1 MGVRAD
7 PVIFAPIGLTD
18 SIDGTLTQGGE
29 GQVFGNMSEL
39 ENLIPDPTT
48 RGIWR
53 CRPAAIEKY
62 DFADFLGAGFVS
74 CLFRF
79 GRYIYGMVAS
89 TTTVGYDEPFCY
101 DVVGDVNIPITGVTG
116 LNVPVSPSTSGEW
129 DPPHMELVGVYLI
142 ITHPGYDG
150 VTNFFGWINLSN
162 PASPTYSAGN
172 VTTSGTGAAL
182 TSVPTWCT
190 QYYQRAYFLLNP
202 TTGQPS
208 QVFTDPL
215 TLNVSDAAHVLTY
228 GDNTRLTVS
237 KGVAYNTQ
245 LSGGVVQFMLVFKGV
260 SDIYQVQGD
269 AASTSDPLKI
279 NALNV
284 STGTL
289 APNSVVSTTK
299 GIMFM
304 APDGVRLIDFNAKI
318 TDPIGAYGQGV
329 ALPFIFAAVPS
340 RVVAAFSSGV
350 LRISVQNN
358 AALNA
363 PVQEYWLHTAL
374 GIWSGPHSFPAA
386 QIVPYDSSF
395 MMVASG
401 VNAKLWQSDVLVTAS
416 STFGENG
423 TQLSWDWGTVML
435 PDPGAMAEM
444 SIAGN
449 ECTIDMALVAGMPPL
464 TITALDQ
471 DDVTLG
477 TATYTPSGTAT
488 VWGAFVW
495 GASPWGGAPN
505 GLRPRLIQWTDQ
517 VVYRRL
523 KIHVTGESRSDV
535 RIGKLAYRRSIEGY
549 IQQEDNQ

>member
-53 CRPAAIEKY
+53 CRPASVEKY
-62 DFADFLGAGFVS
+62 NFADFTNPGFVS

-89 TTTVGYDEPFCY
+89 TATPGYDEPFCY
-101 DVVGDVNIPITGVTG
+101 DVVGDVNIPITGVTA
-116 LNVPVSPSTSGEW
+116 LNVPTSPSTSGEW
-129 DPPHMELVGVYLI
+129 NPPHMELVGVYLV

-150 VTNFFGWINLSN
+150 VTNFFGWIDLSN
-162 PASPTYSAGN
+162 PAAPAYSAGN
-172 VTTSGTGAAL
+172 VTTSGSGVAL

-215 TLNVSDAAHVLTY
+215 TLNVSDASHVLTY

-304 APDGVRLIDFNAKI
+304 APDGVRLIDFNAKVS
-318 TDPIGAYGQGV
+318 DPIGAYGQGV
-329 ALPFIFAAVPS
+329 ALPFIYAAVPS

-350 LRISVQNN
+350 MRISVQNN

-374 GIWSGPHSFPAA
+374 GVWSGPHTFPAE

-395 MMVASG
+395 IMVASG
-401 VNAKLWQSDVLVTAS
+401 IEAKLWQSDVLVTAS
-416 STFGENG
+416 STFEENG

-444 SIAGN
+444 AIAGN
-449 ECTIDMALVAGMPPL
+449 ECTIDMALVSGMPPL

-477 TATYTPSGTAT
+477 TATYTPTGSAT
-488 VWGAFVW
+488 IWGAFTW
-495 GASPWGGAPN
+495 GASPWGGSPN
-505 GLRPRLIQWTDQ
+505 GLRPRLIKWTDQ
-517 VVYRRL
+517 VVYRRM
-523 KIHVTGESRSDV
+523 KVHVTGESRSDV
-535 RIGKLAYRRSIEGY
+535 RIGKFAYRRSIQGF
-549 IQQEDNQ
+549 IQQEDNE